1 MDGDPIL
8 LACTD
13 EAAQRE
19 IQWLLDREVELLDQG
34 RYAEWLQLFCTQC
47 TYWMPA
53 TPGQRDAID
62 HVSLFHEDR
71 ALMEMRIARLCG
83 EQAHSLEMP
92 VRVSHV
98 TGPALLV
105 NRDGATA
112 DVSVSRRFQATEYQD
127 QRTRQ
132 FAGLFTYCLT
142 QEGGAWRIRRKRVD
156 LVDCDAPFDAL
167 QVFL

>member
-19 IQWLLDREVELLDQG
+19 IQWLLDREVECLDQA
-34 RYAEWLQLFCTQC
+34 RYTEWLQLFCAQC
-47 TYWMPA
+47 TYWVPA
-53 TPGQRDAID
+53 SPDQRDAVD
-62 HVSLFHEDR
+62 HVSLFYEDR
-71 ALMEMRIARLCG
+71 ALMEMRIARLSG

-105 NRDGATA
+105 DRDTATG
-112 DVSVSRRFQATEYQD
+112 DVSMTRRFQVTEYQD
-127 QRTRQ
+127 RRTRQ
-132 FAGLFTYCLT
+132 FAGLFTYRVT
-142 QEGGAWRIRRKRVD
+142 QESGAWRIRQKRVD